1 MLIWHQFGI
10 IPRNSDV
17 PYSPNH
23 FLGWNFFCHFLQQDG
38 SNRHRQ
44 QIKLHPLSWQ
54 YPLMNYLGTGKTARK
69 KRFFKSLSVSIG
81 KDGENINVS
90 SEKGVAQLVRK
101 NSIMSLGIFAAAM
114 KVAVIYLSFYVTKTV
129 LIGPKWFWS
138 DQIDLD
144 LTIMIW
150 SRPKWNGHDQ
160 NKLVRSKCDSFW

>member
-1 MLIWHQFGI
+1 
-10 IPRNSDV
+10 
-17 PYSPNH
+17 
-23 FLGWNFFCHFLQQDG
+23 
-38 SNRHRQ
+38 
-44 QIKLHPLSWQ
+44 
-54 YPLMNYLGTGKTARK
+54 MNYLGTGKTARK

-129 LIGPKWFWS
+129 LIGPKCVWS
-138 DQIDLD
+138 DQIYLD

-150 SRPKWNGHDQ
+150 SQPK
-160 NKLVRSKCDSFW
+160 